1 MHEIS
6 IGPCQRF
13 AYFLGN
19 FGFAHAIVATCD
31 DDDGLA
37 TFFATKH
44 DGLGDLRNRASDC
57 SGCLGAG
64 ARWLVKLD
72 DAGVDTCVAQK
83 LRSAQGSGMSSRFHR
98 RPQRRNVQR

>member
-1 MHEIS
+1 VHEIS

-13 AYFLGN
+13 AYFLGT

-44 DGLGDLRNRASDC
+44 DGLGDLRNRAPDC
-57 SGCLGAG
+57 NGCLGAG

-72 DAGVDTCVAQK
+72 GAGCRYRRRAEVAKCAGQWDVEPV
-83 LRSAQGSGMSSRFHR
+83 S
-98 RPQRRNVQR
+98 